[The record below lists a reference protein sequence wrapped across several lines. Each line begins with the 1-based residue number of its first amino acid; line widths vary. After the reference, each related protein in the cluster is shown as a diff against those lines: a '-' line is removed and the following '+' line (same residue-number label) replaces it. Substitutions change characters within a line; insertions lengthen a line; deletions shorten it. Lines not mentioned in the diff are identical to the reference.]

1 MKIRRNTVFAA
12 VLVLSL
18 ALNAFGAYRY
28 FARQA
33 EHDAMLEERCSRLS
47 GVLGRIGGYYANY
60 GGGSQMYFDGYSA
73 GARDAYMRD
82 CPDTDGLSPELSEL
96 FGLAASCIFPGASL
110 EDYAAGEGAR
120 AELLGCYTTLA
131 NQFDALEDGSLADLL
146 LSGETKSAAFKAAFA
161 ETRSAAETILA
172 ILRAAI

>member
-1 MKIRRNTVFAA
+1 MKISRKTLFAA
-12 VLVLSL
+12 LLALSL

-60 GGGSQMYFDGYSA
+60 
-73 GARDAYMRD
+73 
-82 CPDTDGLSPELSEL
+82 
-96 FGLAASCIFPGASL
+96 AA
-110 EDYAAGEGAR
+110 DEGAR